1 MSSAIQPGY
10 SDPMANIP
18 VGTPRAAP
26 RLGDRGNSRRS
37 RKKSLRHDNRM
48 GYLFIAPWL
57 IGFFAF
63 TLIPMVASLV
73 LSFTDYRLTAAP
85 KFVGLDNFE
94 TMFLSDPRYWKSVR
108 ATFFYVLSAVP
119 LRLLFALALAM
130 LLNNARRG
138 ISFYRAAFYIPSIIG
153 ASVAVAIMWRQIFGS
168 EGLVNAILYV
178 FGIPPTVWI
187 GNPNTAIWT
196 LILLAVW
203 QFGSPMLIFLAG
215 LRQIPSELYES
226 ASIDGAGSWARFTSI
241 TIPMLSPVILFNLVM
256 QIITGFLVFTQAFII
271 TEGGPL
277 DTTLFYA
284 LYLYQ
289 RAFVTFQMGY
299 SSAMAWVLLL
309 IIAVFTA
316 LTFKF
321 SSHWVF
327 YEEKR
332 D

>member
-1 MSSAIQPGY
+1 MSSLAQSQPQR
-10 SDPMANIP
+10 
-18 VGTPRAAP
+18 TPRAAP
-26 RLGDRGNSRRS
+26 SK
-37 RKKSLRHDNRM
+37 RKSIRHDNRT

-57 IGFFAF
+57 IGFFIF
-63 TLIPMVASLV
+63 TLLPMGASFV

-85 KFVGLDNFE
+85 KFIGLDNYE
-94 TMFLSDPRYWKSVR
+94 TMFLTDPRYWKSMR
-108 ATFFYVLSAVP
+108 ATFFYVLTAVP
-119 LRLLFALALAM
+119 LRLAFALGLAL
-130 LLNNARRG
+130 LLNNGRRF
-138 ISFYRAAFYIPSIIG
+138 ISGYRAAFYVPSIVG
-153 ASVAVAIMWRQIFGS
+153 ASVAIAIMWQKFFGLD
-168 EGLVNAILYV
+168 GIVNAFLAL
-178 FGIPPTVWI
+178 FGIPPTIFI

-215 LRQIPSELYES
+215 LKQIPQELYES
-226 ASIDGAGSWARFTSI
+226 ASIDGAGGWAKFINI
-241 TIPMLSPVILFNLVM
+241 TLPMLSPVILFNLVLQM
-256 QIITGFLVFTQAFII
+256 ISGFLVFTQAFLI
-271 TEGGPL
+271 TNGGPL

-299 SSAMAWVLLL
+299 SSAMAWVLLV

-321 SSHWVF
+321 SNNWVF

>member
-1 MSSAIQPGY
+1 MSSLVQPTTQ
-10 SDPMANIP
+10 D
-18 VGTPRAAP
+18 TPAAP
-26 RLGDRGNSRRS
+26 MQRRAK
-37 RKKSLRHDNRM
+37 KKSLRHDNRA

-57 IGFFAF
+57 IGFFGF
-63 TLIPMVASLV
+63 TLLPMAASLV
-73 LSFTDYRLTAAP
+73 LAFTDYRLTAAP
-85 KFVGLDNFE
+85 HFVGLDNFQ
-94 TMFLSDPRYWKSVR
+94 TMFLQDPRYWKSVR
-108 ATFFYVLSAVP
+108 ATFFYVFTAVP
-119 LRLLFALALAM
+119 LRLIFALGLAL
-130 LLNNARRG
+130 LLNNTRRG
-138 ISFYRAAFYIPSIIG
+138 ISAYRAAFYVPSIVG
-153 ASVAVAIMWRQIFGS
+153 ASVAVAIMWRQLFGT
-168 EGLVNAILYV
+168 EGIVNALLWL
-178 FGIPPTVWI
+178 FGIPPTSWI
-187 GNPNTAIWT
+187 GNPNTGIWT

-215 LRQIPSELYES
+215 LKQIPQELYES
-226 ASIDGAGSWARFTSI
+226 ASIDGANAWPQFINI
-241 TIPMLSPVILFNLVM
+241 TIPMLSPVILFNLVLQM
-256 QIITGFLVFTQAFII
+256 ISGFLVFTQAFLI

-321 SSHWVF
+321 SSNWVF